1 MSATEFGILGPLRV
15 LRSGAVLPLGGPRQR
30 AVLALLVVELNQTV
44 PTDRLIDEVW
54 DGDPPD
60 GAVTSVQT
68 YVFHL
73 RRVLEPE
80 RARGAPAELLV
91 SRNRGYLLKADP
103 LATDAARFEAGLREG
118 REALEAGR
126 YTEACRTL
134 RTALALW
141 RGDVLEDLG
150 EHGFVRREA
159 GRLTELRLAALEA
172 RIEADLAL
180 GRHTAVVGE
189 LEQLLAAH
197 PLRERFSAQLM
208 LALYRCGRQAEAL
221 ACYQRLRERLRDELG
236 LDPDESVR
244 RVHQAI
250 LAHDPV
256 AASPPRR
263 TMPGSPR
270 HRRFPAAV
278 GSLTAIALLCAG
290 LVSGA
295 SAPRSVV
302 PELAANSVGA
312 LSGGSGPPVRVGQ
325 SPDGLAYGAGSVW
338 AANNGDDSVSRI
350 DPRTRAVQLIP
361 VGSDPVAVAV
371 SGDDVWVANSGDGT
385 VSRINATADRVVD
398 VLPVGNLPSAVAVG
412 PAGVWVALS
421 GDNAIRRI
429 DPESGRVGPPVVVGG
444 GPAGIGVG
452 ERTVWVANSLDGTVT
467 PVDAATGQA
476 RGPVLVGTGPQGVA
490 VTDEA
495 VWVAN
500 GLSLTVSRIDTRT
513 GVVTTHGVGDGP
525 RSVVAGPDGVWVS
538 NEYDAT
544 VVRLDAGTGR
554 VVRTIRTGSAPRGLA
569 IAERAVWA
577 AGRALAAPGHRGGT
591 LTVLGWGGASDYG
604 IDPAVVYNAEAA
616 LALSVVYDH
625 LVGLRQSPGG
635 SELTLVPNLA
645 TELPRPTDGGRTY
658 TFTLRRG
665 LRYSDGRRV
674 VPADFRRGARR
685 ALTVGGGNPRYFTKI
700 VGGAA
705 CLARPQRCDL
715 SRGITTDDATH
726 TVTFHLTAADPAFL
740 DKLSMFVVPTP
751 PGVPD
756 GPVGSVPLPATG
768 PYQVAGYQ
776 KGKQLSLKRNPYFR
790 EWSRVAQPAG
800 YPDVIRW
807 RTVGSTL
814 QQVAEVNAGRAD
826 LAIQLNT
833 HPEPSYLRQLAVRYP
848 TRLHTSPSFFTVYET
863 FNTRVPPFDDRRVRQ
878 ALSYAVD
885 RDRMVDLMGGPEIVS
900 STCQSLPKGFPG
912 YRPYCPYTR
921 EPRADGTWQGPDLA
935 RARKL
940 IAESGTRGMSIG
952 VWTWG
957 MESARR
963 VAAYLVDLLG
973 ELGYRATL
981 HVLPEDDR
989 YWNTVGDSRTR
1000 AQLVFQGWVPDY
1012 PSSGTFFTPLLT
1024 CDGFRP
1030 ADGPGTLNYAGY
1042 CSPSFDR
1049 LVATAQDV
1057 ERSDPGRA
1065 RESWARID
1073 RKVIDEALWLPVVNF
1088 KQVAFASARLGNYQ
1102 STSASGPLVS
1112 QMWVR

>member
-15 LRSGAVLPLGGPRQR
+15 LRSGAALPLGGPRQR
-30 AVLALLVVELNQTV
+30 AVLALLVVELNQAV

-54 DGDPPD
+54 DGEPPD

-73 RRVLEPE
+73 RRALEPD
-80 RARGAPAELLV
+80 RARGAPCEVLE
-91 SRNRGYLLKADP
+91 SRNHGYLLRAGP
-103 LATDAARFEAGLREG
+103 LATDAGRFEAGLWEG
-118 REALEAGR
+118 REALDAGR
-126 YTEACRTL
+126 YAEAATTL
-134 RTALALW
+134 RRALALW
-141 RGDVLEDLG
+141 RGVVLEDLG
-150 EHGFVRREA
+150 DHGFVRREA
-159 GRLTELRLAALEA
+159 ARLEELRLSALEA

-180 GRHTAVVGE
+180 GRHTTVVGE
-189 LEQLLAAH
+189 LEQLAAGH
-197 PLRERFSAQLM
+197 PLRERLSAQLM

-221 ACYQRLRERLRDELG
+221 TCYQRLRERLREELG

-250 LAHDPV
+250 LAHDP
-256 AASPPRR
+256 AAGSPPPRTVPGQRR
-263 TMPGSPR
+263 
-270 HRRFPAAV
+270 RRLPAPV
-278 GSLTAIALLCAG
+278 VSLTAIAALCAG

-295 SAPRSVV
+295 SAPR
-302 PELAANSVGA
+302 PAARVLVANTVGA
-312 LSGGSGPPVRVGQ
+312 VSGGSGTPVPVGQ

-338 AANNGDDSVSRI
+338 VANNGDDSVSRI
-350 DPRTRAVQLIP
+350 DPRTHAVQLIP

-385 VSRINATADRVVD
+385 VSRINASVDRVVD
-398 VLPVGNLPSAVAVG
+398 ILPVGNLPSGIAAG
-412 PAGVWVALS
+412 PAGVWVALG
-421 GDNAIRRI
+421 GDSAVRRI
-429 DPESGRVGPPVVVGG
+429 DPESGRVGKAVAVGG

-467 PVDAATGQA
+467 PVDAVTGQA
-476 RGPVLVGTGPQGVA
+476 RGAVLVGAGPQGVA
-490 VTDEA
+490 VTEDA

-513 GVVTTHGVGDGP
+513 GVATVQEVGDGP
-525 RSVVAGPDGVWVS
+525 RAVVAGPDGVWVS

-544 VVRLDAGTGR
+544 VVQLDPRTAR
-554 VVRTIRTGSAPRGLA
+554 PLRTIHTGSAPRGLA
-569 IAERAVWA
+569 LAAGTVWA

-591 LTVLGWGGASDYG
+591 LTVLGWGGATDYG
-604 IDPAVVYNAEAA
+604 IDPASVYNAEAD
-616 LALSVVYDH
+616 LALSVAYDH
-625 LVGLRQSPGG
+625 LVGWRQSPGG
-635 SELTLVPNLA
+635 SELTLVPDLA
-645 TELPRPTDGGRTY
+645 GELPRPTDGGRTY
-658 TFTLRRG
+658 TFPLRRG

-674 VPADFRRGARR
+674 APADFLRGARR
-685 ALTVGGGNPRYFTKI
+685 ALTAHEGNPGYFTRI

-705 CLARPQRCDL
+705 CVARPQRCDL
-715 SRGITTDDATH
+715 SRGISTDDDAH

-740 DKLSMFVVPTP
+740 NKLTMFVVPTP
-751 PGVPD
+751 PGVQDPN
-756 GPVGSVPLPATG
+756 VGFRPLPTTG
-768 PYQVAGYQ
+768 PYQVADYR
-776 KGKQLSLKRNPYFR
+776 KGKQLTLKRNPFFR
-790 EWSRVAQPAG
+790 EWSHVAQPAG

-807 RTVGSTL
+807 RTVESTQ

-848 TRLHTSPSFFTVYET
+848 TRLHTSSSFFTVYET

-885 RDRMVDLMGGPEIVS
+885 RDRLVDLMGGSQIVS

-912 YRPYCPYTR
+912 YRSYCPYTR
-921 EPRADGTWQGPDLA
+921 EPGADGVWQGPDLA

-940 IAESGTRGMSIG
+940 IAESGTRGMRVG
-952 VWTWG
+952 VWTWR
-957 MESARR
+957 MESSRR
-963 VAAYLVDLLG
+963 AAAYLVDLLD

-981 HVLPEDDR
+981 HVLPDDR

-1000 AQLVFQGWVPDY
+1000 AQVVFQGWSPDY

-1024 CDGFRP
+1024 CDGFKP
-1030 ADGPGTLNYAGY
+1030 ADGPGTLNYAEY

-1049 LVATAQDV
+1049 LVETAQAA
-1057 ERSDPGRA
+1057 ERVDPGRA
-1065 RESWARID
+1065 RQLWARID
-1073 RKVIDEALWLPVVNF
+1073 RRVIDEALWLPVVNF
-1088 KQVAFASARLGNYQ
+1088 KQVSFTSTRLGNYQ
-1102 STSASGPLVS
+1102 ATPAFGPIVS